1 MNDAQQRLAPVGEPD
16 RSNKTRQEGLPV
28 QSGVEVGQ
36 GFRGG
41 LKTQNHEIVVEE
53 LAVEGHIP
61 EWLVGSLIRNTP
73 AQYEIGARS
82 YRHWFDGLSMLHSFT
97 FEQGRVSYRNRFLQS
112 KGYRENNETGEIKF
126 LEFATDPKQT
136 LFHRLLTTFQKPDFS
151 NNTNVNV
158 TRYGDRFVALTEIP
172 VAMVF
177 DVHTLETLDVY
188 DYETDAQIGT
198 AHPHFDFARNMGFTY
213 MAKIGISSE
222 YRFHSLIGNKLNLLA
237 TVPTKKLAYIHSFG
251 MTEHYLLLAEYALK
265 IPNVLL
271 MLAQGKPFIEK
282 FEWLPD
288 EGSRFIVVDK
298 TTGKIVSESQTE
310 AFFAF
315 HHINAFERD
324 GEIIADFA
332 AYPDADILNHMY
344 LDKLRADGASLTGGE
359 FRRYRIPLS
368 GNKRSTYELVT
379 DENIEFP
386 RINYDRSNSKPYG
399 CVFGAS
405 IKHGMTDFYNQLTKF
420 DVATGAVKKWHEANC
435 YPGEPVFV
443 AAPEASTE
451 DAGAVLSV
459 VFDSQSGTSFLLVL
473 DGQSFEEIAR
483 ISVPQHI
490 PFGFHGQFFGK
501 K

>member
-1 MNDAQQRLAPVGEPD
+1 
-16 RSNKTRQEGLPV
+16 
-28 QSGVEVGQ
+28 
-36 GFRGG
+36 
-41 LKTQNHEIVVEE
+41 
-53 LAVEGHIP
+53 
-61 EWLVGSLIRNTP
+61 
-73 AQYEIGARS
+73 
-82 YRHWFDGLSMLHSFT
+82 
-97 FEQGRVSYRNRFLQS
+97 
-112 KGYRENNETGEIKF
+112 
-126 LEFATDPKQT
+126 
-136 LFHRLLTTFQKPDFS
+136 
-151 NNTNVNV
+151 
-158 TRYGDRFVALTEIP
+158 
-172 VAMVF
+172 
-177 DVHTLETLDVY
+177 
-188 DYETDAQIGT
+188 
-198 AHPHFDFARNMGFTY
+198 
-213 MAKIGISSE
+213 
-222 YRFHSLIGNKLNLLA
+222 
-237 TVPTKKLAYIHSFG
+237 
-251 MTEHYLLLAEYALK
+251 
-265 IPNVLL
+265 L

-405 IKHGMTDFYNQLTKF
+405 IQSGTTGFYNQLTKF
-420 DVATGAVKKWHEANC
+420 HVATGSIKKWHEADC

-443 AAPEASTE
+443 AAPEAISE

-459 VFDSQSGTSFLLVL
+459 VFDSRSGTSFLLVL

-490 PFGFHGQFFGK
+490 PFGFHGQFFGREPVS
-501 K
+501 

>member
-1 MNDAQQRLAPVGEPD
+1 MNNQF
-16 RSNKTRQEGLPV
+16 K
-28 QSGVEVGQ
+28 
-36 GFRGG
+36 GG
-41 LKTQNHEIVVEE
+41 LTTQNHEITVEE
-53 LAVEGHIP
+53 LAVKGDIP
-61 EWLVGSLIRNTP
+61 QWLVGSLIRNTP

-82 YRHWFDGLSMLHSFT
+82 YRHWFDGLAMLHSFT
-97 FEQGRVSYRNRFLQS
+97 FENGRVSYRNRFLQS

-126 LEFATDPKQT
+126 LEFATDPDQT

-158 TRYGDRFVALTEIP
+158 ARYGDRFVALTEIP
-172 VAMVF
+172 LAMVF

-222 YRFHSLIGNKLNLLA
+222 YRFHSLTENKLNLLA

-251 MTEHYLLLAEYALK
+251 MTENYLLLAEYALK

-271 MLAQGKPFIEK
+271 MLAKGQPFIEK
-282 FEWLPD
+282 FEWLPA

-298 TTGKIVSESQTE
+298 TSGKVVSESQTE

-344 LDKLRADGASLTGGE
+344 LDKLRADEASLMGGE
-359 FRRYRIPLS
+359 FRRYHIPLS
-368 GNKRSTYELVT
+368 GNKHSTYELVT

-386 RINYDRSNSKPYG
+386 RINYKQSNGKPYTY
-399 CVFGAS
+399 VFGAS
-405 IKHGMTDFYNQLTKF
+405 IQQGTTDFYNQLTKF
-420 DVATGAVKKWHEANC
+420 DITTGSVKKWQEANC

-451 DAGAVLSV
+451 DTGVVLSV
-459 VFDSQSGTSFLLVL
+459 VFDSQIGTSFLLVL
-473 DGQSFEEIAR
+473 DGQSFGEIAR
-483 ISVPQHI
+483 MSLPQHI
-490 PFGFHGQFFGK
+490 PFGFHGQFFGRNH
-501 K
+501 

>member
-1 MNDAQQRLAPVGEPD
+1 M
-16 RSNKTRQEGLPV
+16 SNQFK
-28 QSGVEVGQ
+28 
-36 GFRGG
+36 GG
-41 LKTQNHEIVVEE
+41 LKTQSHEIVVEE
-53 LAVEGHIP
+53 LSVEGNIP

-73 AQYEIGARS
+73 AQYEIKDRS
-82 YRHWFDGLSMLHSFT
+82 YRHWFDGLAMLHSFS

-126 LEFATDPKQT
+126 LEFATNPDET
-136 LFHRLLTTFQKPDFS
+136 SFHRLLTTSRKPNFS

-158 TRYGDRFVALTEIP
+158 TRYGDQFVALTEIP
-172 VAMVF
+172 LAMVF
-177 DVHTLETLDVY
+177 DPHTLETIGVY

-213 MAKIGISSE
+213 MAKIGRSSE
-222 YRFHSLIGNKLNLLA
+222 YRFYNLNGYKLDLLA
-237 TVPTKKLAYIHSFG
+237 TVPTKKLAYVHSFG

-298 TTGKIVSESQTE
+298 TSGEVVSESETE

-315 HHINAFERD
+315 HHINAFEQD

-344 LDKLRADGASLTGGE
+344 LDKLRSDGASLTGGE

-386 RINYDRSNSKPYG
+386 RINYKQSNGKPYTY
-399 CVFGAS
+399 VFGAS
-405 IKHGMTDFYNQLTKF
+405 IQQGTTDFYNQLTKF
-420 DVATGAVKKWHEANC
+420 DITTGLVKKWQEAHC

-443 AAPEASTE
+443 AAPRALAEPLPWRIAE

-483 ISVPQHI
+483 TRVPQHI
-490 PFGFHGQFFGK
+490 PFGFHGQFFGEK
-501 K
+501 

>member
-1 MNDAQQRLAPVGEPD
+1 MNSSQQRLSPFGEPD
-16 RSNKTRQEGLPV
+16 RSSKTRQEGLLV
-28 QSGVEVGQ
+28 QSGVEVNQ

-41 LKTQNHEIVVEE
+41 FKTQGNEIEIEE
-53 LAVEGHIP
+53 LAVEGYIP

-73 AQYEIGARS
+73 AQYEIGERS
-82 YRHWFDGLSMLHSFT
+82 YRHWFDGLAMLHSFA
-97 FEQGRVSYRNRFLQS
+97 FEQGRVSYRNRFIQS
-112 KGYRENNETGEIKF
+112 KGYHENNETGEINF
-126 LEFATDPKQT
+126 LEFATDPCQT
-136 LFHRLLTTFQKPDFS
+136 LLHRLLTIFQKPDFS

-158 TRYGDRFVALTEIP
+158 ARYGDRFVALTEIP
-172 VAMVF
+172 LAMVF

-213 MAKIGISSE
+213 MAKIGRSSE

-298 TTGKIVSESQTE
+298 MSGKVVSESQTE

-359 FRRYRIPLS
+359 FRRYRVPLS

-386 RINYDRSNSKPYG
+386 RINYDRSNGKPYS

-405 IKHGMTDFYNQLTKF
+405 IKHGTTGFYNQLTKF
-420 DVATGAVKKWHEANC
+420 DVATGAVKIWHEANC

-451 DAGAVLSV
+451 DAGAILSV

-483 ISVPQHI
+483 ISLPQHI
-490 PFGFHGQFFGK
+490 PFGFHGQFFGEK
-501 K
+501 